1 MINLILAI
9 LSSAL
14 VSIMMRVSEERVKNN
29 IGLLSVNY
37 ITCLI
42 AACFHTG
49 VSNLIVI
56 GDGFSK
62 AVVFGIVN
70 GIFYIGSFVLFQ
82 YNVKKNGVVLSAVF
96 MKLGVLVPTLMSV
109 IIFHESL
116 KALQILGFGIAIAA
130 IILIHFESSSI
141 NVSFKAG
148 LFLLVFGCGLADG
161 MSKIY
166 EELGSAKY
174 EEQFLLCTFFV
185 AFILSLFFAKYKRQ
199 RIEKAEL
206 IYGIL
211 LGIPNYYSA
220 RFLLKA
226 LGSVPAV
233 IVYPTYSVAS
243 IAVVSFAGILIFR
256 EKMSKKQILAIIL
269 ITVSLVLLN

>member
-1 MINLILAI
+1 
-9 LSSAL
+9 
-14 VSIMMRVSEERVKNN
+14 
-29 IGLLSVNY
+29 
-37 ITCLI
+37 
-42 AACFHTG
+42 
-49 VSNLIVI
+49 
-56 GDGFSK
+56 
-62 AVVFGIVN
+62 
-70 GIFYIGSFVLFQ
+70 
-82 YNVKKNGVVLSAVF
+82 
-96 MKLGVLVPTLMSV
+96 
-109 IIFHESL
+109 
-116 KALQILGFGIAIAA
+116 
-130 IILIHFESSSI
+130 
-141 NVSFKAG
+141 
-148 LFLLVFGCGLADG
+148 

-199 RIEKAEL
+199 RKEKAEL